1 MKTAVQL
8 VHFIIIT
15 VTGVL
20 FIAVEHHKQNS
31 ISFHCTGK
39 KMGKNKMRYFKT

>member
-20 FIAVEHHKQNS
+20 FIGKEVAVEHHKQNS
-31 ISFHCTGK
+31 TGK
-39 KMGKNKMRYFKT
+39 KWGKIR